1 MSALKTARAAWEPQV
16 PDWIV
21 VLARAC
27 DSSSQARVAADLGR
41 SPSLVN
47 QVLKGRYK
55 GDLSAVEARVRG
67 IFMGSE
73 RACPALGRIKLN
85 QCQDWREKARRFTNT
100 NGQRVRMFRACNACA
115 VNRKEGHG

>member
-1 MSALKTARAAWEPQV
+1 MSARDTAYAAWAPV
-16 PDWIV
+16 PPDWIV
-21 VLARAC
+21 VLAQAC
-27 DSSSQARVAADLGR
+27 DQASQARVAADLGR

-67 IFMGSE
+67 VFMDAT
-73 RACPALGRIKLN
+73 RTCPALGRIKLN
-85 QCQDWREKARRFTNT
+85 ECQDWREKARRFTNT

-115 VNRKEGHG
+115 VGREEGRG